1 MIQRFQVGKR
11 LSEMAIYNGV
21 AYLAGQVPEDDSQDM
36 YGQTKQVLAEIDKWL
51 AQAGTNKSRILMA
64 QVFVSNMIEFDEMN
78 RAWDEWVAEG
88 NAPPRAAVEAK
99 LANPNWKVE
108 IVREALLMNILIILS
123 NSFLFKKSFINIM
136 LCFFH

>member
-78 RAWDEWVAEG
+78 RAWDEYGLPKVMHRRELLLKQNWLTPIG
-88 NAPPRAAVEAK
+88 KWK
-99 LANPNWKVE
+99 L
-108 IVREALLMNILIILS
+108 
-123 NSFLFKKSFINIM
+123 
-136 LCFFH
+136 

>member
-21 AYLAGQVPEDDSQDM
+21 AYLAGQVPEDDSLDM
-36 YGQTKQVLAEIDKWL
+36 YAQTQQVLAEIDKWL
-51 AQAGTNKSRILMA
+51 AQAGTDKSKILMA
-64 QVFVSNMIEFDEMN
+64 QVFVADMAEFDEMN
-78 RAWDEWVAEG
+78 RAWDEWVAPN

-108 IVREALLMNILIILS
+108 IVVTAAI
-123 NSFLFKKSFINIM
+123 
-136 LCFFH
+136 

>member
-108 IVREALLMNILIILS
+108 IVRESLS
-123 NSFLFKKSFINIM
+123 HN
-136 LCFFH
+136 LCKYLSLR

>member
-1 MIQRFQVGKR
+1 MIKRFQVGKR

-21 AYLAGQVPEDDSQDM
+21 AYLAGQIPEDDTQDM

-51 AQAGTNKSRILMA
+51 AQAGSDKSKILMA
-64 QVFVSNMIEFDEMN
+64 QVFVANMLEFDEMN

-88 NAPPRAAVEAK
+88 DAPPRAAVEAK

-108 IVREALLMNILIILS
+108 IVVTAAI
-123 NSFLFKKSFINIM
+123 
-136 LCFFH
+136 

>member
-11 LSEMAIYNGV
+11 LSEMAIYNSV

-99 LANPNWKVE
+99 LANPNWKVG
-108 IVREALLMNILIILS
+108 IVREALLMNIFNYS
-123 NSFLFKKSFINIM
+123 
-136 LCFFH
+136 

>member
-123 NSFLFKKSFINIM
+123 NSFYLKNP
-136 LCFFH
+136 L